1 MVVLFIR
8 SQLGAANATPSTVF
22 GAAAVFSWAVTRLP
36 AAAIRTAAETRSLMK
51 TIFIRLCEREVKP
64 VQPACPALCA
74 TFRVSAAIID
84 AMRAVLKLGSSVL
97 SGGTD
102 RLHRPR
108 MVDLIRQIAALRMAG
123 HEVVLVSSGAVLA
136 GWEALNFPPR
146 ERTLAE
152 KQLLAAVGQ
161 SALMHTYSTLAEL
174 YGLKVGQIL
183 LTADDFRD
191 RARYLNARTT
201 LTACLSR
208 GVLPIINE
216 NDAVAVE
223 EIKVGD
229 NDSLSAFVA
238 NMLEADLLVILTD
251 APGLYTAD
259 PRKFPDAVLIPEV
272 ARITPEIWALAGGAG
287 SAHGTGGMHTKVQAA
302 EIATRAGT
310 GVVIAPGDAP
320 EAFIRA
326 AAGEAIGTRF
336 LAAGSRLEARKR
348 WILADTSPGRVL
360 LDAGAALAL
369 RERGGSLLAVG
380 VRGVEGEF
388 ERGQTVRLLTP
399 EGAEL
404 ARGLT
409 RYRSADL
416 RRIAGKRSMDTQAT
430 LGYDYGPE
438 VVHRDDLVML

>member
-1 MVVLFIR
+1 M
-8 SQLGAANATPSTVF
+8 
-22 GAAAVFSWAVTRLP
+22 
-36 AAAIRTAAETRSLMK
+36 
-51 TIFIRLCEREVKP
+51 P
-64 VQPACPALCA
+64 V
-74 TFRVSAAIID
+74 
-84 AMRAVLKLGSSVL
+84 MRAVLKLGSSVL

-108 MVDLIRQIAALRMAG
+108 MVDLIRQIAALRSQG
-123 HEVVLVSSGAVLA
+123 HEVVVVSSGAVLA

-174 YGLKVGQIL
+174 YGLKVAQIL

-191 RARYLNARTT
+191 RTRYLNARTT
-201 LTACLSR
+201 LAACLSR

-259 PRKFPDAVLIPEV
+259 PRKVPGAVLIPEV

-287 SAHGTGGMHTKVQAA
+287 SAHGTGGMHTKIQAA

-320 EAFIRA
+320 EAFVRA
-326 AAGEAIGTRF
+326 VQSFTGPGSAEPGEAIGTRF
-336 LAAGSRLEARKR
+336 LANGSRLEARKR

-399 EGAEL
+399 EGTEL

-416 RRIAGKRSMDTQAT
+416 RRIAGRRSSDTQGT

>member
-1 MVVLFIR
+1 MPF
-8 SQLGAANATPSTVF
+8 
-22 GAAAVFSWAVTRLP
+22 
-36 AAAIRTAAETRSLMK
+36 M
-51 TIFIRLCEREVKP
+51 
-64 VQPACPALCA
+64 
-74 TFRVSAAIID
+74 RV
-84 AMRAVLKLGSSVL
+84 VLKLGSSVL

-102 RLHRPR
+102 RLHRPW
-108 MVDLIRQIAALRMAG
+108 MVELIRQTHALRTAG

-136 GWEALNFPPR
+136 GWEALDFPPR
-146 ERTLAE
+146 ERTLSE

-161 SALMHTYSTLAEL
+161 NALMHTYSVLAEL
-174 YGLKVGQIL
+174 YGLKVAQIL

-191 RARYLNARTT
+191 RTRYLNARTT
-201 LTACLSR
+201 LTACLGR

-223 EIKVGD
+223 QIKLGD
-229 NDSLSAFVA
+229 NDTLSAFVA
-238 NMLEADLLVILTD
+238 NLLEADLLVILTD

-259 PRKFPDAVLIPEV
+259 PRAHPEATLIPEV

-287 SAHGTGGMHTKVQAA
+287 SLRGTGGMHTKIQAA

-310 GVVIAPGDAP
+310 PVVIAPGDAP
-320 EAFIRA
+320 EAFTRA
-326 AAGEAIGTRF
+326 VAGEAIGTRF

-348 WILADTSPGRVL
+348 WILAEIAPGRVL
-360 LDAGAALAL
+360 LDAGAATAL

-399 EGAEL
+399 EGTEL
-404 ARGLT
+404 ARGLS
-409 RYRSADL
+409 RYRSGDL
-416 RRIAGKRSMDTQAT
+416 RRIAGRRSADTQAV

-438 VVHRDDLVML
+438 VVHRDDLVLL